1 MVTGGAGFIGINL
14 VQKLIEENHSVICI
28 DNLCSAN
35 INNIQYL
42 NKMSNFHFIKGDITD
57 KGIFKNLEYV
67 DQIYNLACP
76 ASPPDYQADP
86 IHTLKTCFQG
96 MLNVLEFARE
106 CNACVL
112 QTSTSEVYG
121 NPLVKEQSE
130 KYFGNVNPNG
140 IRACYDEGK
149 RVAETLCSD
158 FRRIFKLDVKIAR
171 IFNTYG
177 PYMRPNDGRIVSNFI
192 NAILNGT
199 EIVIYGDGR
208 QTRSLC
214 YVSDTV
220 EGLIALMNSCENGP
234 INIGNPYEMTVND
247 IAMTIKKIMGSDI
260 DINYTDA
267 LEDDPQKRK
276 PNIELA
282 ENILHWHPRIS
293 LEEGLENTI
302 NYYKKNTIK
311 EAIRK

>member
-302 NYYKKNTIK
+302 NYYKK
-311 EAIRK
+311 IR

>member
-1 MVTGGAGFIGINL
+1 MKIMVTGGAGFIGINL

-177 PYMRPNDGRIVSNFI
+177 PYMRPDDGRIVSNFI

-302 NYYKKNTIK
+302 NYYKK
-311 EAIRK
+311 IR

>member
-1 MVTGGAGFIGINL
+1 MKIMVTGGAGFIGINL

-302 NYYKKNTIK
+302 NYYKK
-311 EAIRK
+311 IR

>member
-1 MVTGGAGFIGINL
+1 
-14 VQKLIEENHSVICI
+14 
-28 DNLCSAN
+28 
-35 INNIQYL
+35 
-42 NKMSNFHFIKGDITD
+42 MSNFHFIKGDITD

-302 NYYKKNTIK
+302 NYYKK
-311 EAIRK
+311 IR

>member
-1 MVTGGAGFIGINL
+1 MKIMVTGGTGFIGINL

-302 NYYKKNTIK
+302 NYYKK
-311 EAIRK
+311 IR